1 MPTPETAPSAA
12 IRTALL
18 AEMVKI
24 AGETGW
30 TEQAMASAA
39 EAAELSAQD
48 VALGVPGG
56 LPELV
61 KAYFDQSKAAV
72 IDAFET
78 HKEFEALKIRQKVTL
93 GVAVWLETLNQH
105 HAASCKALDWCTVRP
120 LGGLPMTELIW
131 SVADTIWSGL
141 GDMDTGFTYM
151 SKRTILSGV
160 VGSTLAVWRT
170 SYGTR
175 EEWEPFLERRIENVM
190 TFEKWKAKLNPFAA

>member
-39 EAAELSAQD
+39 DAAKLSAQD
-48 VALGVPGG
+48 IALGVPGG

-61 KAYFDQSKAAV
+61 KAYFDQSKAA
-72 IDAFET
+72 ITDAFGA
-78 HKEFEALKIRQKVTL
+78 HKDFEALKIRQKVTF
-93 GVAVWLETLNQH
+93 GVAVWLETLNKH
-105 HAASCKALDWCTVRP
+105 HAASCKALDWCAVRP

-175 EEWEPFLERRIENVM
+175 EEWGPFLDRRIENVM